1 MAHGARYGRL
11 LEHGMHDG
19 MMNCKTVNA
28 WLAMAHDDEV
38 LVDPDDINHEARSN
52 MWSFS
57 PTDAE
62 TPLIHAADIVE
73 FIGEVIAARRSAVKG
88 EDMLF
93 YCWHDAQCRQLRFSL
108 VSRSHGRLPFRCAL
122 RETQDLSLIADRVV
136 NGDWRN
142 EDCMQA
148 PLEDGD
154 EQEQVPFILPV
165 FVAPVP

>member
-1 MAHGARYGRL
+1 MTLSTALSNWLTMA
-11 LEHGMHDG
+11 
-19 MMNCKTVNA
+19 K
-28 WLAMAHDDEV
+28 DDAVEI
-38 LVDPDDINHEARSN
+38 DPDDINHEARTN

-73 FIGEVIAARRSAVKG
+73 FIGQVIAARRSALEG

-122 RETQDLSLIADRVV
+122 RETQDLSLIAERVV

-148 PLEDGD
+148 RSEDGD
-154 EQEQVPFILPV
+154 AQEQVPFILPV